1 MKDLSFDLLTPSYF
15 YVNLWH
21 FSKKRG
27 LTRILQQKKSQWWSY
42 RLNYHKNHLFPGT
55 PTNIRIIEITP
66 SLQARDSGNRLC
78 AHLLLFEKRI
88 ILWKAHVFIAWYS
101 PWHWFLCLF
110 LDFSAENENKDVPIR
125 GYFGFSHALHLLL
138 VVFRIHFCC
147 GEINYLISEKIVNGE
162 VAGRTTIETRT
173 FQSPPPTYE

>member
-1 MKDLSFDLLTPSYF
+1 MKDLSFDLLTPSCF
-15 YVNLWH
+15 YVNLRH

-78 AHLLLFEKRI
+78 AHLLLFENVSFYEKRMY
-88 ILWKAHVFIAWYS
+88 LLHDT
-101 PWHWFLCLF
+101 HH
-110 LDFSAENENKDVPIR
+110 
-125 GYFGFSHALHLLL
+125 GTGFSVFSLTSQRKMKIKMCQFGAISGLATRSISCWWFFEFIF
-138 VVFRIHFCC
+138 VV
-147 GEINYLISEKIVNGE
+147 EKLII
-162 VAGRTTIETRT
+162 
-173 FQSPPPTYE
+173 